1 MSSEPTV
8 PGDPPSI
15 GASSSSVCPRAMK
28 MDLTSE
34 PKQIVGVRKAVEAF
48 AQSAGLAPGAI
59 ADLGLV
65 VNEAL
70 ANVIRH
76 AYQGRG
82 GKPISVAVDCDS
94 SQVTVRIRDW
104 GNGVNPAALPP
115 KAHDPATPGGL
126 GLICLR
132 TLMDRAEFTPQPDGM
147 LLTLSKRRP

>member
-1 MSSEPTV
+1 MSSGPSV
-8 PGDPPSI
+8 PDSGSRD
-15 GASSSSVCPRAMK
+15 ASSGRGCPRAIAF
-28 MDLTSE
+28 DVTSE
-34 PKQIVGVRKAVEAF
+34 AKQIAGVRKAVEAF
-48 AQSAGLAPGAI
+48 ALSAGLAPGAI

-76 AYQGRG
+76 AYQGRA
-82 GKPISVAVDCDS
+82 GKPISVSVDCDS

-115 KAHDPATPGGL
+115 RPHDPATPGGL

-147 LLTLSKRRP
+147 LLTISKNRP

>member
-8 PGDPPSI
+8 RSDPGSVEASPS
-15 GASSSSVCPRAMK
+15 SNCPRAMN

-34 PKQIVGVRKAVEAF
+34 PKHIASVRKAVEAF
-48 AQSAGLAPGAI
+48 AQLAGLGPGAI

-76 AYQGRG
+76 AYNGRAG
-82 GKPISVAVDCDS
+82 EPISVSVDCDS

-115 KAHDPATPGGL
+115 REHDPATPGGL

-132 TLMDRAEFTPQPDGM
+132 TLVDRAEFTPQPDGM
-147 LLTLSKRRP
+147 LLTISKRRP

>member
-1 MSSEPTV
+1 MSSGPNV
-8 PGDPPSI
+8 PGDS
-15 GASSSSVCPRAMK
+15 GSLGESNSGLPRTLK
-28 MDLTSE
+28 FDLTSE
-34 PKQIVGVRKAVEAF
+34 PKHIAGVRKAVEAF
-48 AQSAGLAPGAI
+48 GLSAGLGPGAI

-76 AYQGRG
+76 AYQGRAG
-82 GKPISVAVDCDS
+82 QPISVSVDCDP

-115 KAHDPATPGGL
+115 REHDPATPGGL

-147 LLTLSKRRP
+147 LLTISKRRP